1 MLGHW
6 SVWTKRAAELFWN
19 IKQERNKTEISSELL
34 TLAAEV
40 TDSNSAFFDTAHN
53 FKGCIAGLH
62 EILRRQGLMKNI
74 YCLNPDETLSD
85 GQLEEIDRVCKMYPH
100 LNDDEFVRDNLQK
113 WKNCIK

>member
-1 MLGHW
+1 
-6 SVWTKRAAELFWN
+6 
-19 IKQERNKTEISSELL
+19 
-34 TLAAEV
+34 
-40 TDSNSAFFDTAHN
+40 
-53 FKGCIAGLH
+53 
-62 EILRRQGLMKNI
+62 MKNI